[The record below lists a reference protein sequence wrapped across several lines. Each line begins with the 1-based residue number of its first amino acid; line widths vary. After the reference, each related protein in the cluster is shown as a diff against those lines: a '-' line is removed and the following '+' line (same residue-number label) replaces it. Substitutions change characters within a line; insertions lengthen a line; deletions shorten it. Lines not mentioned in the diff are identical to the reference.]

1 MGQLHPVNSMLENPM
16 VNSLDVHF
24 NLSRNLLKC
33 AQDLS
38 AGEGYI
44 FKNLEKDGEYYYNAV
59 VVLKDI
65 CSADYPY
72 INYYVINKPRDEAG
86 QFYTNNKVASHQ
98 ALNASKLG
106 YSLSH
111 SMDLYDEVKKPF
123 LCLSQQY
130 FIIYVP
136 EMIPYGIFQQH
147 FIVYDPKIVQ

>member
-1 MGQLHPVNSMLENPM
+1 MLK
-16 VNSLDVHF
+16 V
-24 NLSRNLLKC
+24 
-33 AQDLS
+33 
-38 AGEGYI
+38 
-44 FKNLEKDGEYYYNAV
+44 
-59 VVLKDI
+59 I

-123 LCLSQQY
+123 LLLSQPY
-130 FIIYVP
+130 FMIYVP

-147 FIVYDPKIVQ
+147 FIVYVQKII